1 MTKVLSV
8 IALCLAVLATAKVAE
23 ACIFCGDYENCI
35 IAKALALDNFEPL
48 KGLKA
53 SEIVKSDAEVKAG
66 IGKKKGIGT
75 LTVFCRGNKSD
86 IATCV
91 AKDAHGAVQGTPGR
105 FKLSNGKFVN
115 P

>member
-8 IALCLAVLATAKVAE
+8 IAFCLVVLTTAKVAE

-35 IAKALALDNFEPL
+35 VAKTLALDNFEAL

-53 SEIVKSDAEVKAG
+53 SDIVKSDVEVKAG
-66 IGKKKGIGT
+66 IGKKNGIGT

-91 AKDAHGAVQGTPGR
+91 AKDAHGAVQGTPVR
-105 FKLSNGKFVN
+105 FKLINGKFVN

>member
-8 IALCLAVLATAKVAE
+8 IALCLILITTAIVAE

-53 SEIVKSDAEVKAG
+53 SEIVKSDAEVKVG
-66 IGKKKGIGT
+66 TGKKKGIGM

-91 AKDAHGAVQGTPGR
+91 AKDTNGAVQGTPGR
-105 FKLSNGKFVN
+105 FKLSSGKFVN

>member
-8 IALCLAVLATAKVAE
+8 IVLCLIVLTTAKVAE

-35 IAKALALDNFEPL
+35 IAKALALDKFEPL

-53 SEIVKSDAEVKAG
+53 SEIAKSDAEVKAG

-91 AKDAHGAVQGTPGR
+91 AKDAQGAVQGTQVM
-105 FKLSNGKFVN
+105 FKLTNGKFVN

>member
-8 IALCLAVLATAKVAE
+8 IALCLIVLTTAKVAE
-23 ACIFCGDYENCI
+23 ACIFSISRKPRTDI
-35 IAKALALDNFEPL
+35 PKTFLDNFEPL

-53 SEIVKSDAEVKAG
+53 SEIVKSDAEIKAG

-91 AKDAHGAVQGTPGR
+91 AKDAQGVAQGTPGR
-105 FKLSNGKFVN
+105 FKLTNGKFVN
-115 P
+115 L

>member
-8 IALCLAVLATAKVAE
+8 ITLCLIVLTTAKVAE

-48 KGLKA
+48 KGLTA
-53 SEIVKSDAEVKAG
+53 SQIVKSDAEVKVG
-66 IGKKKGIGT
+66 IGKKRGIGT